1 MTHRFPQLHHL
12 VFEEEVIDGSDP
24 FFAVMATSKMSDHAG
39 RARIFELQDRTA
51 DLALRLRSVITN
63 VEEEPRNRPLQMRA
77 RHVGCFTRQFIN
89 CELEQVLRNE
99 HNNNTS
105 IERKINTIKITAQNK
120 PLFYIVILKLLEAGV

>member
-63 VEEEPRNRPLQMRA
+63 VEEEPRNRPLQM
-77 RHVGCFTRQFIN
+77 VGG
-89 CELEQVLRNE
+89 VLGGRYRSSGND
-99 HNNNTS
+99 S
-105 IERKINTIKITAQNK
+105 
-120 PLFYIVILKLLEAGV
+120 LVV